1 MGKFRFN
8 FPDGAGS
15 FDVQFVFVQIMIQGV
30 PINMGIQWRLLY
42 CLRSLQHFFM
52 NTILAVYQLKQII
65 SETHWSWDFQNVV
78 YHFCIFKIDGDMANF
93 VQISIYLINQNCI
106 IFKIQERYIYMV
118 YQFMKSSS
126 DLQPCFF
133 LLSVPCIKY
142 QKSKTTYKSSFNS
155 HVYWD
160 C

>member
-1 MGKFRFN
+1 MGNFRFN

-15 FDVQFVFVQIMIQGV
+15 FDVQFLFVQIMIQGV

-52 NTILAVYQLKQII
+52 NTILAVYQLKHLI

-78 YHFCIFKIDGDMANF
+78 FHLPSTIFKIDGDMANF

-106 IFKIQERYIYMV
+106 IFKIQERYIYKV
-118 YQFMKSSS
+118 NQFMKSSS
-126 DLQPCFF
+126 GVQSRFF
-133 LLSVPCIKY
+133 TFCAM
-142 QKSKTTYKSSFNS
+142 
-155 HVYWD
+155 H
-160 C
+160 